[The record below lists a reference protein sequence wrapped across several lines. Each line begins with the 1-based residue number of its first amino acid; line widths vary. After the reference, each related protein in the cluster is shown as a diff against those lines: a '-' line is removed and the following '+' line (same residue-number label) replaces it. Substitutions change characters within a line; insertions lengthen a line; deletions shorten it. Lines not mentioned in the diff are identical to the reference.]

1 MNNGEGHDQ
10 ILRGVHANNRRG
22 GKKEVIAGIAP
33 LQKESVTETLIKE
46 NMMKKKIGPL
56 LLVLSLLAVI
66 LSFVTCTKSPKPEE
80 TQTQSA
86 QTESLVDTVLK
97 RGVLKV
103 GCGIFVPWSF
113 KDKDGNM
120 VGFEVDVATK
130 LAKDMGVEL
139 ELIPTEWSGIIP
151 ALLTGKFDIIIGGM
165 GINPDRAL
173 KVNFTIPYNHTG
185 QNLAAS
191 KNLSAG
197 LRSIEDFNRPEIVL
211 SVRMG
216 ATPVAAA
223 KKLFPNAELR
233 QFDSDEAVIQ
243 EVLNGNANAALS
255 ASPTPELWAARYPD
269 KLFLPLDH
277 PIPTGAVA
285 IAVRKGDF
293 DSICFLNSWIED
305 NLSDGWIRSRY
316 EYWFESLDWQS
327 LTQ

>member
-1 MNNGEGHDQ
+1 
-10 ILRGVHANNRRG
+10 
-22 GKKEVIAGIAP
+22 
-33 LQKESVTETLIKE
+33 
-46 NMMKKKIGPL
+46 MKKKIGPL
-56 LLVLSLLAVI
+56 FLVLSLLAVI
-66 LSFVTCTKSPKPEE
+66 LLFVTCTKSPESEE
-80 TQTQSA
+80 TQTQST

-120 VGFEVDVATK
+120 VGFEVDIATK
-130 LAKDMGVEL
+130 LAEDMSVKL

-151 ALLTGKFDIIIGGM
+151 SLQTGKFDIIIGGM
-165 GINPDRAL
+165 GINTDRAL

-185 QNLAAS
+185 QNLVAS
-191 KNLSAG
+191 KKLSSG
-197 LRSIEDFNRPEIVL
+197 LRSIQDFNRSEIVL

-223 KKLFPNAELR
+223 KKFFPNAELR
-233 QFDSDEAVIQ
+233 QFDSDAAVIQ

-255 ASPTPELWAARYPD
+255 ASPTPEHWAVQYPD
-269 KLFLPLDH
+269 KLFLPLDQ

-285 IAVRKGDF
+285 FAIRKGDF
-293 DSICFLNSWIED
+293 DTICFLNSWIED

-316 EYWFESLDWQS
+316 KYWFESLDWQS
-327 LTQ
+327 MTQ